1 MGLSRSSSAVVSRGY
16 FIVFEG
22 IDGSGTTTQSRL
34 LASYLREADLPVRW
48 TREPGGTPIGW
59 WIREF
64 VLEPKQREFSY
75 VAELFLYGAD
85 RAQHVEEVIQPSLE
99 QGVIVICDRYTVSSL
114 AYQGYGRG
122 LDQEV
127 IKQVNHLAVG
137 QCLPDATIYLDLPAR
152 VAWKRRRNRHEIE
165 LSSQL
170 SLWSDEDRLEL
181 PGEELQKKVAQ
192 GYKEIAESDPTALVF
207 DADLEIEQLAKEIR
221 NALRER
227 LPWFPEEKK

>member
-1 MGLSRSSSAVVSRGY
+1 MSRGH

-34 LASYLREADLPVRW
+34 LASYLSEAGLPVRW

-59 WIREF
+59 WIRDF
-64 VLEPKQREFSY
+64 VLEPKRKAFSH

-99 QGVIVICDRYTVSSL
+99 QGEVVICDRYTVSSL

-127 IKQVNHLAVG
+127 IKQVNRLAVG
-137 QCLPDATIYLDLPAR
+137 ECLPDATIYLDLPAR
-152 VAWKRRRNRHEIE
+152 VAWKRRNRHE
-165 LSSQL
+165 LKPSPQL
-170 SLWSDEDRLEL
+170 SLWSNEDRLEL
-181 PGEELQKKVAQ
+181 PGEELQKKVAR

-207 DADLEIEQLAKEIR
+207 DAELGIDQLAKEIR

-227 LPWFPEEKK
+227 LPWFPKEKK